1 MSIRRS
7 VNNDYVFKDRSRVV
21 HKTLSHKT
29 ETRRETFQKTYRD
42 RSVAIYKHQLVKS
55 VTSQIV
61 FFAGQ
66 IHYFLHD
73 VSASVMHCMDVHKT
87 KVTRPKPRSYIFKT
101 ETRPRRSIF
110 QTLETETRPRRSRPR
125 LHPWTGG
132 SKTQTLSLK
141 TGSKLRITFLN

>member
-61 FFAGQ
+61 FLRVRSIIFFMMYPQAWC
-66 IHYFLHD
+66 IAWMF
-73 VSASVMHCMDVHKT
+73 
-87 KVTRPKPRSYIFKT
+87 TRLKSRDRNREVISS
-101 ETRPRRSIF
+101 RPRWDRDVRFF